1 MTERKVKVGV
11 VGVGA
16 LGRHHARLYAMNQL
30 AEVVGI
36 YDANHDVAFAIATE
50 FNFKIYKSI
59 EELADACDALSIA
72 VPSHLHHEVA
82 VPLLKAKK
90 HLLIEKPIA
99 TNVEEAEE
107 MVNLASEHNLVLG
120 VGHVERFNPV
130 MVYLEQ
136 RADKA
141 RFLEVQRM
149 APYPP
154 QRAGLHPRGTEV
166 SVILD
171 LMIHDLELILHL
183 VNSEVEKI
191 DANGLPAFSDTE
203 DIVNARIQFKN
214 GCIANVN
221 ASRIAYKPV
230 RRYNVFYT
238 DAYLSLDYAKRSGI
252 LHSKDK
258 ENLRVQR
265 ESIPVD
271 DHNAL
276 EKELEDFVA
285 CVKESIETGIAPK
298 TKVCGEK
305 GLAALKL
312 AIEIENQVRAYNEK
326 YKFHFD

>member
-1 MTERKVKVGV
+1 MSKNKIKVGV

-16 LGRHHARLYAMNQL
+16 LGRHHARLYNLNDQADL
-30 AEVVGI
+30 VGI
-36 YDANHDVAFAIATE
+36 YDENTDVANAISSE
-50 FNFKIYKSI
+50 FGVKIYSSI
-59 EELADACDALSIA
+59 EALAEACDALSIA

-99 TNVEEAEE
+99 TDLDEATE
-107 MVNLASEHNLVLG
+107 MVELADKHNVVLG

-130 MVYLEQ
+130 MIYLEQ
-136 RADKA
+136 KADKA
-141 RFLEVQRM
+141 RFLDVQRM

-154 QRAGLHPRGTEV
+154 QRPGIHPRGTEV

-183 VNSEVEKI
+183 VNSDVETI
-191 DANGLPAFSDTE
+191 DANGLPAFSETE

-214 GCIANVN
+214 GCVANLN
-221 ASRIAYKPV
+221 ASRIAMKPV

-252 LHSKDK
+252 LHTKDK
-258 ENLRVQR
+258 ENLKVIR
-265 ESIPVD
+265 ETIPVD

-276 EKELEDFVA
+276 EKELENFLSVVEEA
-285 CVKESIETGIAPK
+285 IETGTAPK
-298 TKVCGEK
+298 TKVCGKK
-305 GLAALKL
+305 GLRALKL
-312 AIEIENQVRAYNEK
+312 AIDIEEKLREHNEK
-326 YKFHFD
+326 YKIHFE

>member
-1 MTERKVKVGV
+1 MSEKVKVGV

-16 LGRHHARLYAMNQL
+16 LGRHHARLHNMNQQVD
-30 AEVVGI
+30 VVGI
-36 YDANHDVAFAIATE
+36 YDANPDVAFAVATE
-50 FNFKIYKSI
+50 FNFKIFKTI
-59 EELADACDALSIA
+59 MEMADECDALSIA

-99 TNVEEAEE
+99 TTVEEAEE
-107 MVNLASEHNLVLG
+107 MVKIAAENNLVLG

-130 MVYLEQ
+130 MLYLEQ
-136 RADKA
+136 KAEKA
-141 RFLEVQRM
+141 RFLDVQRM

-154 QRAGLHPRGTEV
+154 QRPGLHPRGTEV

-191 DANGLPAFSDTE
+191 DANGLPAFSETE

-221 ASRIAYKPV
+221 ASRIAYKPI

-238 DAYLSLDYAKRSGI
+238 DAFLSLDYAKSSGI
-252 LHSKDK
+252 FHTKDK
-258 ENLRVQR
+258 ENLRVNR
-265 ESIPVD
+265 ELIPVEN
-271 DHNAL
+271 HNAL
-276 EKELEDFVA
+276 EKELEDFVS
-285 CVKESIETGIAPK
+285 CVEKAQTTGTAPK
-298 TKVCGEK
+298 PKVCGEK
-305 GLAALKL
+305 GLRALKL
-312 AIEIENQVRAYNEK
+312 ALDIQDQVRKYNSQ
-326 YKFHFD
+326 YNIHFE

>member
-1 MTERKVKVGV
+1 MSEKVKIGV

-16 LGRHHARLYAMNQL
+16 LGRHHARLHNMNKN

-36 YDANHDVAFAIATE
+36 YDANPDVAFAIATE
-50 FNFKIYKSI
+50 FNFKIFHTI
-59 EELADACDALSIA
+59 AELADVCDALSIA

-82 VPLLKAKK
+82 IPLLKAKK

-99 TNVEEAEE
+99 TTVQEARDMVTLATENNV
-107 MVNLASEHNLVLG
+107 VLG

-130 MVYLEQ
+130 MVYLEK

-141 RFLEVQRM
+141 RFLDVQRM

-154 QRAGLHPRGTEV
+154 QRPGLYPRGTEV

-191 DANGLPAFSDTE
+191 DANGLSAFSQTE

-221 ASRIAYKPV
+221 ASRIALKAI

-238 DAYLSLDYAKRSGI
+238 DAYLSLDYSKRSGI
-252 LHSKDK
+252 YHTKDK
-258 ENLRVQR
+258 ENLRVKR
-265 ESIPVD
+265 EPIPVD

-276 EKELEDFVA
+276 EKELEDFIA
-285 CVKESIETGIAPK
+285 CVAEAKANGTAPHP
-298 TKVCGEK
+298 KVCGEA
-305 GLAALKL
+305 GLKALEL
-312 AIEIENQVRAYNEK
+312 ALQIQDKVREFNKEYDI
-326 YKFHFD
+326 HFE

>member
-1 MTERKVKVGV
+1 MSENKVKVGV
-11 VGVGA
+11 IGVGA
-16 LGRHHARLYAMNQL
+16 LGRHHARLYKENKQANI
-30 AEVVGI
+30 VGI
-36 YDANHDVAFAIATE
+36 YDANPNVANAISSE
-50 FNFKIYKSI
+50 FNIKRYLSI
-59 EELADACDALSIA
+59 EELAKTCDALSIA

-82 VPLLKAKK
+82 IPLLKAKK

-99 TNVEEAEE
+99 TALHEAAE
-107 MVNLASEHNLVLG
+107 MVNLAEKNNVVLG

-141 RFLEVQRM
+141 RFLEVQRL

-154 QRAGLHPRGTEV
+154 QRPGLHPRGTEV

-183 VNSEVEKI
+183 VNSDVEKI

-221 ASRIAYKPV
+221 ASRIAIKPV
-230 RRYNVFYT
+230 RRYNIFYT
-238 DAYLSLDYAKRSGI
+238 DAYLSLDYAKHTGI

-258 ENLRVQR
+258 KNLRVIR
-265 ESIPVD
+265 ETIPVNN
-271 DHNAL
+271 HNAL
-276 EKELEDFVA
+276 EKELEDFVSVVNEA
-285 CVKESIETGIAPK
+285 SRTGKAPK

-305 GLAALKL
+305 GLRALKL
-312 AIEIENQVRAYNEK
+312 ALDIEQTVKAHNEK
-326 YKFHFD
+326 YKIHFD

>member
-1 MTERKVKVGV
+1 MPERKVKVGV

-16 LGRHHARLYAMNQL
+16 LGRHHARLYNLNDQADL
-30 AEVVGI
+30 VGI
-36 YDANHDVAFAIATE
+36 YDANPDVANTIASE
-50 FNFKIYKSI
+50 FNVKIYSSI
-59 EELADACDALSIA
+59 EALAEVCDALSIA

-82 VPLLKAKK
+82 IPLLKRGK

-99 TNVEEAEE
+99 TKVVEAEE
-107 MVNLASEHNLVLG
+107 MVQLASEHNVVLG

-136 RADKA
+136 KADKA
-141 RFLEVQRM
+141 RFLEVQRL

-154 QRAGLHPRGTEV
+154 QRPGLHPRGTEV

-183 VNSEVEKI
+183 VDSDVEKI
-191 DANGLPAFSDTE
+191 DANGLPAFSETE

-214 GCIANVN
+214 GCVANVN
-221 ASRIAYKPV
+221 ASRIAMKPM

-252 LHSKDK
+252 LHTKDK
-258 ENLRVQR
+258 ENLKVIR
-265 ESIPVD
+265 EAIPVD

-276 EKELEDFVA
+276 EKELEDFVS
-285 CVKESIETGIAPK
+285 CVAKAKATGIASK
-298 TKVCGEK
+298 TRVCGEK
-305 GLAALKL
+305 GLRALKL
-312 AIEIENQVRAYNEK
+312 ALDIEEKLKKHNEK
-326 YKFHFD
+326 YKIHFE

>member
-1 MTERKVKVGV
+1 MSDSKIKVGV

-16 LGRHHARLYAMNQL
+16 LGRHHARLYNLNNQADL
-30 AEVVGI
+30 VGV
-36 YDANHDVAFAIATE
+36 YDANPSVANAIAKE
-50 FNFKIYKSI
+50 FDVPVFDSI
-59 EELADACDALSIA
+59 EGLSQVSDALSIA

-99 TNVEEAEE
+99 TNINDAQEMVDLAEE
-107 MVNLASEHNLVLG
+107 NNVVLG

-130 MVYLEQ
+130 MLYLEQ
-136 RADKA
+136 KADKA
-141 RFLEVQRM
+141 RFLEVKRL

-154 QRAGLHPRGTEV
+154 ERKGIHRRGIEV
-166 SVILD
+166 SVVLD

-191 DANGLPAFSDTE
+191 DANGLAALSETE

-214 GCIANVN
+214 GCVANVN
-221 ASRIAYKPV
+221 ASRVAPKAA
-230 RRYNVFYT
+230 RTCRVFYT

-252 LHSKDK
+252 LYSKDK
-258 ENLRVQR
+258 ENMQVNREKVPVQ
-265 ESIPVD
+265 

-276 EKELEDFVA
+276 EKELEDFLSVVDEA
-285 CVKESIETGIAPK
+285 ITLGTAPK

-305 GLAALKL
+305 GLRALKL
-312 AIEIENQVRAYNEK
+312 ALDIETALRAHNEK
-326 YKFHFD
+326 YKIHFE

>member
-1 MTERKVKVGV
+1 MSDRKIKVGV
-11 VGVGA
+11 IGVGA
-16 LGRHHARLYAMNQL
+16 LGRHHARLHNINPE
-30 AEVVGI
+30 AELVGI
-36 YDANHDVAFAIATE
+36 YDSNPKVAQVISE
-50 FNFKIYKSI
+50 EYGVKIFETI
-59 EELADACDALSIA
+59 EELSEACEALSIA

-99 TNVEEAEE
+99 TSVEEAEE
-107 MVNLASEHNLVLG
+107 MVQLAAENNVVLG

-136 RADKA
+136 MADKA

-154 QRAGLHPRGTEV
+154 QRPGLHPRGTEV

-183 VNSEVEKI
+183 VDSEVDKI
-191 DANGLPAFSDTE
+191 DANGLPAFSETE

-214 GCIANVN
+214 GCVANVN
-221 ASRIAYKPV
+221 ASRIALKPV

-238 DAYLSLDYAKRSGI
+238 DAYLSLDYAKRSGV

-258 ENLRVQR
+258 ENLKVLR
-265 ESIPVD
+265 EPIPVD

-276 EKELEDFVA
+276 EKELEDFVS
-285 CVKESIETGIAPK
+285 CVKEAMDNGTTPETKIS
-298 TKVCGEK
+298 GEK
-305 GLAALKL
+305 GLAALRL

-326 YKFHFD
+326 YKIHFD